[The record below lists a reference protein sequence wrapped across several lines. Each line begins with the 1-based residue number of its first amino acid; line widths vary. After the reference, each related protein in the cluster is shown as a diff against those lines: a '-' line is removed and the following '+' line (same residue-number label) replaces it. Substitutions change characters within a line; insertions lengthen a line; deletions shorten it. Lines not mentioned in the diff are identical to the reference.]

1 LPKENGMVWTLAAGE
16 GSRLQAGDRVLV
28 FDRQSL
34 LSRVHEPESMRR
46 VALAEVTRVGPR
58 QTELRQLAGPP
69 LPLNG
74 DWVAMPM

>member
-1 LPKENGMVWTLAAGE
+1 
-16 GSRLQAGDRVLV
+16 LV

-34 LSRVHEPESMRR
+34 PSRLYEPESMRR
-46 VALAEVTRVGPR
+46 VALAEVTRAGPR
-58 QTELRQLAGPP
+58 HTELRQLAGPP